1 MSDKSDLDRML
12 SERQIAATPDRLVD
26 DILSAT
32 AKLPQREIAAN
43 RNDGF
48 WGQMNAVPRRAIAA
62 SVAACFLLV
71 MVALQFQGTAPQA
84 TPQATSSATQMA
96 QGAQMIQASQTTQAT
111 QTIQAT
117 AQQNTQMNT
126 TTNMPS
132 DGQVEELP
140 DDAYEFFYYGDFI
153 EDIAVIAVD
162 A

>member
-48 WGQMNAVPRRAIAA
+48 WVQMNAAPRRAIAA
-62 SVAACFLLV
+62 SVVACFLV
-71 MVALQFQGTAPQA
+71 IMVALQFQGA
-84 TPQATSSATQMA
+84 TPQATLQAISSAAQMA
-96 QGAQMIQASQTTQAT
+96 QGVQMIQASQTT
-111 QTIQAT
+111 QAT

-132 DGQVEELP
+132 DGQVDLP

-153 EDIAVIAVD
+153 EDIAVD